1 MEIAK
6 IIFQKRAKTLHLY
19 PLLYQNLIGKQHKN
33 RAYSENGKPSVSIS
47 EKRKGAV
54 VAFYGRSTIQ
64 TVVELVVLRPFLCR
78 KYRRYI
84 KQMQQ
89 QTPTLIFDGEPN
101 INALPESEQRVFY
114 TTLLERIFELYRAK
128 DKDEQ

>member
-1 MEIAK
+1 MTSRVFISPKKKRSSGCVLWAK
-6 IIFQKRAKTLHLY
+6 YEL
-19 PLLYQNLIGKQHKN
+19 
-33 RAYSENGKPSVSIS
+33 
-47 EKRKGAV
+47 
-54 VAFYGRSTIQ
+54 

-89 QTPTLIFDGEPN
+89 QTLTLIFDGEPN
-101 INALPESEQRVFY
+101 INALSESEQKVFY